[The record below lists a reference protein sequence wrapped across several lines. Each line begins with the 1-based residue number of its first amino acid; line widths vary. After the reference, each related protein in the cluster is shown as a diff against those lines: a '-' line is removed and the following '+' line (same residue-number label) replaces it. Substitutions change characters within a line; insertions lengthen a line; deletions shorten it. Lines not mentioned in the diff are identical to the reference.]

1 MEVERRHSER
11 VGVFGEIG
19 GDVMVCEP
27 MAVREIG
34 LDGAQIET
42 RFPLLVDSLHDF
54 RLALGDRS
62 VVVKGRV
69 AHEHVSDVD
78 PDAVTYRAGIEFI
91 DPPGRV
97 LAVIAEF
104 IEQIR
109 AGRK

>member
-1 MEVERRHSER
+1 
-11 VGVFGEIG
+11 
-19 GDVMVCEP
+19 
-27 MAVREIG
+27 
-34 LDGAQIET
+34 
-42 RFPLLVDSLHDF
+42 
-54 RLALGDRS
+54 

-69 AHEHVSDVD
+69 AHGHVSDVD

>member
-1 MEVERRHSER
+1 MTTERRRSER
-11 VGVFGEIG
+11 VGVFGELAG
-19 GDVMVCEP
+19 AVTVYEP

-54 RLALGDRS
+54 RLTLGDVS
-62 VVVKGRV
+62 IIVKGRV
-69 AHEHVSDVD
+69 AHGHVSDVD

-104 IEQIR
+104 IEQIKT
-109 AGRK
+109 GRR

>member
-1 MEVERRHSER
+1 MAEERRRSKR
-11 VGVFGEIG
+11 VGLFGEIR
-19 GDVMVCEP
+19 GDVMVYEP
-27 MAVREIG
+27 AAVREIG

-54 RLALGDRS
+54 RLSLGDHS

-69 AHEHVSDVD
+69 AHGHVSDVD

-104 IEQIR
+104 IEQVK
-109 AGRK
+109 AGRG